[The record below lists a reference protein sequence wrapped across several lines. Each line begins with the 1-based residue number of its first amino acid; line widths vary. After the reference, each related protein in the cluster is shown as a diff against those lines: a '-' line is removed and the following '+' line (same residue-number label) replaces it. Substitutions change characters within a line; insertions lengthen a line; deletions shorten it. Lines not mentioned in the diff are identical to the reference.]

1 MTLGK
6 FISLEGG
13 EGVGKST
20 QARLLAE
27 SIEKAGHKVILTRE
41 PGGTQGAENIRSLL
55 LDPNG
60 EGWGSEAEM
69 LLFAAAR
76 ADHVARLIR
85 PALEAGEWVI
95 CDRFI
100 DSTRAYQGGG
110 AGLSDAAIMD
120 LHRIGCAGLLPDV
133 TLLIDVAPAESAQRL
148 EARDKGKSDRI
159 GGRASDYHAR
169 VNAAFAG
176 LAEEEPNRFR
186 RIDGMGTPTDIHQR
200 IYAALHPMVPLS

>member
-1 MTLGK
+1 MSFGK

-27 SIEKAGHKVILTRE
+27 RIEAAGHKVLLTRE
-41 PGGTQGAENIRSLL
+41 PGGTKGAEAIRSLL
-55 LDPNG
+55 LDPEG

-76 ADHVARLIR
+76 ADHVARLIH
-85 PALEAGEWVI
+85 PALSAGEWVI

-110 AGLSDAAIMD
+110 AGLSDAAILD

-133 TLLIDVAPAESAQRL
+133 TLLIEVSSEESAKRL
-148 EARDKGKSDRI
+148 AARDKGKSDRI
-159 GGRASDYHAR
+159 GGRAVEYHAR
-169 VNAAFAG
+169 VNAAFSA
-176 LAEEEPNRFR
+176 LADAEPGRFK
-186 RIDGMGTPTDIHQR
+186 RIDGMGSPDEIHRR
-200 IYAALHPMVPLS
+200 ILDAIGSMVPTP